1 MIPIPSVRPSGLTV
15 KVKIVGAATVRM
27 VEPLTLPSVAE
38 IVVGPAATPVAR
50 PLESIVATAAVDDAH
65 VTSPVRSRLLPS
77 V

>member
-38 IVVGPAATPVAR
+38 IVVGPAAMPVAR
-50 PLESIVATAAVDDAH
+50 PLESIVATAVVEDAH